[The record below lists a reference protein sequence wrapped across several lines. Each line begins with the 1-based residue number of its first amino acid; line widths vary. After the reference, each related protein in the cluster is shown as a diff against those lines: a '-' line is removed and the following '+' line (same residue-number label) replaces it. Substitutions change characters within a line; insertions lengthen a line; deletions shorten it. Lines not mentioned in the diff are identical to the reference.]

1 MRLFKLILVFFV
13 MLNAPIFAQ
22 QVEQVQPTIM
32 VMPFTKSGENALELY
47 ENDFKWQSIIAR
59 VNNAFQERG
68 FRPKDLQ
75 ETINQ
80 VKKSKA
86 ISSLKNANFNVEE
99 AIYMEARTDII
110 VKAFINIH
118 SEDDGVTNSVQVSL
132 KAIEASSRMSLYD
145 LPTASSPPFKT
156 TDFGYLVDRVLTEEN
171 RIEKFIDGI
180 NEAFGQ
186 IISLGKAITVEILV
200 TEDSI
205 FKLDDEKGENAY
217 FISELITEWIQ
228 NNAYKNQYRVKQDSE
243 NILSFDE
250 VRIPLKT
257 ETGNNY
263 SINDFARSLSIAVAK
278 ICGNKEGVK
287 AKRSRPS
294 VSEGTIRIV
303 LP

>member
-1 MRLFKLILVFFV
+1 MKDYKLIWVL
-13 MLNAPIFAQ
+13 IFAINATIFSQ
-22 QVEQVQPTIM
+22 QVEQIQPTIM

-86 ISSLKNANFNVEE
+86 ISTLKNANFNVEE

-118 SEDDGVTNSVQVSL
+118 SEDNNITNTVQVAL
-132 KAIEASSRMSLYD
+132 KAIEASSRMALYD

-156 TDFGYLVDRVLTEEN
+156 TDYGYLVDRLLTEEN
-171 RIEKFIDGI
+171 RIETFINGLND
-180 NEAFGQ
+180 AFTQ
-186 IISLGKAITVEILV
+186 IITLGKAITVEIIV
-200 TEDSI
+200 SEESV
-205 FKLDDEKGENAY
+205 FKLGDEKSNSA

-228 NNAYKNQYRVKQDSE
+228 NNAYKNQYRIKQDSE

-257 ETGNNY
+257 ETGANY
-263 SINDFARSLSIAVAK
+263 TVNDFAKILSVAVVN
-278 ICGNKEGVK
+278 ICGDKEGVK
-287 AKRSRPS
+287 AKRPRPS
-294 VSEGTIRIV
+294 VSEGTIRII

>member
-1 MRLFKLILVFFV
+1 MKYYKLLCLLFIVI
-13 MLNAPIFAQ
+13 NTTIIAQ

-32 VMPFTKSGENALELY
+32 VMPFTKSGENALELF

-86 ISSLKNANFNVEE
+86 ISTLKNANFNVEE

-118 SEDDGVTNSVQVSL
+118 SEDNNVTNSVQVSL
-132 KAIEASSRMSLYD
+132 KAIEASSRMALYD
-145 LPTASSPPFKT
+145 LPTSSSPPFKT
-156 TDFGYLVDRVLTEEN
+156 TDYGYLVDRVLTEEN
-171 RIEKFIDGI
+171 RIEKFINGI
-180 NEAFGQ
+180 NDAFTQ
-186 IISLGKAITVEILV
+186 IITLGKAITVEIIV
-200 TEDSI
+200 NEESV
-205 FKLDDEKGENAY
+205 FKLDDEKSESK
-217 FISELITEWIQ
+217 FISELITEWVQ
-228 NNAYKNQYRVKQDSE
+228 SNSYKNQYRIKQDSE

-257 ETGNNY
+257 DSGTNY
-263 SINDFARSLSIAVAK
+263 SVNDFARILSVAIVN
-278 ICGNKEGVK
+278 ICGSKDGVK
-287 AKRSRPS
+287 AKRTRPS
-294 VSEGTIRIV
+294 VSEGTIRII

>member
-1 MRLFKLILVFFV
+1 MKLYKFLFVFFV
-13 MLNAPIFAQ
+13 TINAPFIAQ
-22 QVEQVQPTIM
+22 QIEQVQPTIM

-118 SEDDGVTNSVQVSL
+118 SEDNNITNSVQVSL

-145 LPTASSPPFKT
+145 LPTSSSPPFKT
-156 TDFGYLVDRVLTEEN
+156 KDYGYLVDRVLTEEN
-171 RIEKFIDGI
+171 RIETFINGI
-180 NEAFGQ
+180 NDAFTQ
-186 IISLGKAITVEILV
+186 IISLGKAITVEIIV
-200 TEDSI
+200 NEDSI
-205 FKLDDEKGENAY
+205 FKLDDEKENAM
-217 FISELITEWIQ
+217 FISEIITQWVQE
-228 NNAYKNQYRVKQDSE
+228 NSHKNQYRIKQDSE

-257 ETGNNY
+257 ETGTNY
-263 SINDFARSLSIAVAK
+263 SVNDFARILSVAVTK
-278 ICGNKEGVK
+278 ICGNKNGVA
-287 AKRSRPS
+287 AKRTRPS
-294 VSEGTIRIV
+294 VSEGTIRII